1 MCTIMDGYIENSDI
15 NFYTDNGYLHL
26 RNQIEN
32 SVVEEIKKRGMR
44 QRSWVDEKPV
54 ANPVAGK
61 YDQYLHR
68 FYRSKFMYNLATSLL
83 GQDDIWLFNDQVVIK
98 KPNDKFVFPEH
109 TDNDTVEGNKD
120 YKIETVNISV
130 ILDDF
135 TNENGTLEIYS
146 KLTNNWETV
155 YPKKGDILA
164 IRGNTLHRSGEN
176 KSSNSRGLFAC
187 VYTEEKIEFGKF
199 YSEKFII

>member
-1 MCTIMDGYIENSDI
+1 MDGYIENSDI

-32 SVVEEIKKRGMR
+32 SVVEEIKKRGIR

-120 YKIETVNISV
+120 YKIETVNISI

-135 TNENGTLEIYS
+135 TDENGTLEIYS

>member
-120 YKIETVNISV
+120 YKIETVNISI

-135 TNENGTLEIYS
+135 TDENGTLEIYS

>member
-1 MCTIMDGYIENSDI
+1 MDGYIENSDI

-120 YKIETVNISV
+120 YKIETVNISI

-135 TNENGTLEIYS
+135 TDENGTLEIYS

>member
-1 MCTIMDGYIENSDI
+1 MDGYIENSDI

-120 YKIETVNISV
+120 YKIETVNISI

-135 TNENGTLEIYS
+135 TDENGTLEIYS

-176 KSSNSRGLFAC
+176 KSPNSRGLFAC